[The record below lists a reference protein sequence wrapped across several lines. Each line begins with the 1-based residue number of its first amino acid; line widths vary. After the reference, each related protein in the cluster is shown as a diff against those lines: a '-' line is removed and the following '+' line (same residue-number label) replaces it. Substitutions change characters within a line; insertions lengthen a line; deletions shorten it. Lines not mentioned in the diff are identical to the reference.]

1 MSKFLDFNVL
11 RYFKQKL
18 DNKFIT
24 RQQLNNAIDNALSAY
39 KQGIVSI
46 VSALPNEGEEGKLY
60 LVPDSNALTNDVFT
74 IWTWENRWVQM
85 GATTFTLSVENSLAN
100 SSNPISAQAVSQALD
115 SKLDSS
121 ELTSSIS
128 DGGTNAV
135 TSGAIYNALSQ
146 KLDKD
151 SVVSVIERNS
161 TDAITSGAVFS
172 ALEAKINKTDLAT
185 VVEEYN
191 NNAITSSA
199 VYTALEGKMDNS
211 NISIASYE
219 AIDEMFT

>member
-100 SSNPISAQAVSQALD
+100 SSN
-115 SKLDSS
+115 
-121 ELTSSIS
+121 
-128 DGGTNAV
+128 
-135 TSGAIYNALSQ
+135 NALSQ

-191 NNAITSSA
+191 TNAITSSA